1 MVWLV
6 VAHGIFV
13 VSSMSMWKFW
23 LQEINFE
30 AAEDSNIDEIDATE
44 ENMFENISDVEFI
57 DNQNDFDENVEVY
70 YVFTNVNRGVEDAMQ
85 DSFIDYDFS
94 GSK

>member
-1 MVWLV
+1 M
-6 VAHGIFV
+6 
-13 VSSMSMWKFW
+13 
-23 LQEINFE
+23 QEINFE

-57 DNQNDFDENVEVY
+57 DNQNDFDENVEVH

>member
-6 VAHGIFV
+6 LAHGIFV
-13 VSSMSMWKFW
+13 VSSISMWKFW

-30 AAEDSNIDEIDATE
+30 AVEDSKIDEIDATE

-57 DNQNDFDENVEVY
+57 DNQNDFYENVEVY
-70 YVFTNVNRGVEDAMQ
+70 CLY
-85 DSFIDYDFS
+85 
-94 GSK
+94 KCK

>member
-6 VAHGIFV
+6 LAHGIFV
-13 VSSMSMWKFW
+13 VSSISMWKFW

-30 AAEDSNIDEIDATE
+30 AVEDSNIDKIDATE

-57 DNQNDFDENVEVY
+57 DNQNDFYENVEVY
-70 YVFTNVNRGVEDAMQ
+70 CLY
-85 DSFIDYDFS
+85 
-94 GSK
+94 KCK

>member
-6 VAHGIFV
+6 LAHGIFV
-13 VSSMSMWKFW
+13 VSSISMWKFW

-30 AAEDSNIDEIDATE
+30 AVEDSNIDEIDATE

-70 YVFTNVNRGVEDAMQ
+70 YVFTNVNTEH
-85 DSFIDYDFS
+85 
-94 GSK
+94 

>member
-6 VAHGIFV
+6 LAHGIFV
-13 VSSMSMWKFW
+13 FSYMSMLKFW